1 MTGSSAGCTAFERS
15 REGNESSPIVQN
27 VLLVTSPGNAITL
40 HDRLSVMAVRLLT
53 WALAVSTLAW
63 AQGPGSTA
71 APDSSNA
78 TSGPSSPQ
86 WRGLSVK
93 EKLRYDARH
102 FFDLENLV
110 FAGMGAG
117 LDQLRERPGEWGDG
131 YGAYGQRYGSHFG
144 QYLVQRSVMA
154 PVQAIDHEDTRFFR
168 SKRTGYKRRFLDAVL
183 QTAWRHNDSGG
194 MMPAYS
200 EFVGDYT
207 AAAVSRM
214 WWPNRYHTVSAVLI
228 AGSDT
233 VLVDAGINVVHEF
246 APDVK
251 RWLHLSRF
259 TQQP

>member
-1 MTGSSAGCTAFERS
+1 MAVQAVMWTLALSSFGWAQVPGSSAPPNA
-15 REGNESSPIVQN
+15 SSV
-27 VLLVTSPGNAITL
+27 A
-40 HDRLSVMAVRLLT
+40 
-53 WALAVSTLAW
+53 
-63 AQGPGSTA
+63 
-71 APDSSNA
+71 
-78 TSGPSSPQ
+78 SGPSSPQ
-86 WRGLSVK
+86 WRSLSVK

-102 FFDLENLV
+102 FFDLENLA

-131 YGAYGQRYGSHFG
+131 YGAFGQRYGSHFG

-168 SKRTGYKRRFLDAVL
+168 SRRTSYKGRFADAVL
-183 QTAWRHNDSGG
+183 QTVWRRNDSGG

-200 EFVGDYT
+200 EFLGDYS

-214 WWPNRYHTVSAVLI
+214 WWPNRFHTVSAALI

-233 VLVDAGINVVHEF
+233 VLIDAGINVLHEF

-251 RWLHLSRF
+251 RWLHLQRF
-259 TQQP
+259 TPEP